1 MENNS
6 FTKKSYQKLKSSYI
20 TSRTFDKLE
29 KIEKVDKIPNQVD
42 SVNLAT
48 RLIRGE
54 LEIRLTHTQIYILDQ
69 DLVPDLILRLLRI
82 FSSNKCSD

>member
-6 FTKKSYQKLKSSYI
+6 FTKKSFQKLKSSYI

-54 LEIRLTHTQIYILDQ
+54 LEIRLTHTKICRRPSQNCFKEK
-69 DLVPDLILRLLRI
+69 LLSAT
-82 FSSNKCSD
+82 SS